1 MDFQPRD
8 AATPAGNGPWNLL
21 RFHYPSS
28 SVCGAYTR
36 QRR

>member
-1 MDFQPRD
+1 MDLP
-8 AATPAGNGPWNLL
+8 AAGCGNRPAASALEPL
-21 RFHYPSS
+21 RFHYPSG